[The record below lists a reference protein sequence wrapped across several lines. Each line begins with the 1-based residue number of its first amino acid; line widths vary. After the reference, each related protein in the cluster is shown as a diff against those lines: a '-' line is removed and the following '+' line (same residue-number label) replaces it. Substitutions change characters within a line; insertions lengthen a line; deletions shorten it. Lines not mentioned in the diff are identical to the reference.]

1 MASEVKLTR
10 APSAGS
16 VWNRLIQRVR
26 SAGSLLLVAALAVA
40 GFWGGHALSPHA
52 EESAAP
58 ESVTG
63 PLPREVSL
71 PVPKRQ
77 AAGITTE
84 QVQMR
89 DLRQMA
95 TVPGM
100 LQYDRMKHVE
110 IKVPVDSVVEQVHVL
125 PGQMVHAGDVLV
137 ELSSGAIALARN
149 EVLEAHAQVKL
160 AQTRYTWEQTV
171 YRNVK
176 DLIEAIEENKPVEA
190 LESEFAKRTLGEQR
204 EALMHAYVE
213 LRLAEQIVE
222 QSRQLEA
229 QGALSGRVFQER
241 LGRRQRAAAA
251 FRAALD
257 QVLFDTRQ
265 KMAMA
270 EAELLLAKRRQEA
283 RQEKLKLLLG
293 PFGTQDDGEEDSLAH
308 YKLRS
313 PFDGTIADLSC
324 AAALRVQVGET
335 LMRVADPGKLWLTAR
350 IHQRQWG
357 AVRLQAG
364 EGIEFHV
371 PAFPDRNWKA
381 SVKFVGTQ
389 VASDGHFLPLVAT
402 VDNSDGRLRPG
413 MFAWVDVPLSVGRQA
428 LAVPE
433 TAIQRHEGKT
443 FVFLEVEPGVY
454 RRVDVRLGMES
465 GGWVAVEGDLKEGD
479 HVVSHGAFFLKSELL
494 LEREEA

>member
-1 MASEVKLTR
+1 MASEVKQTR
-10 APSAGS
+10 ASSAKSLWHG
-16 VWNRLIQRVR
+16 LIARVR
-26 SAGSLLLVAALAVA
+26 RAASLLLVAALAAA

-58 ESVTG
+58 EVATG

-71 PVPKRQ
+71 PLPKRQ

-84 QVQMR
+84 QVQTR

-100 LQYDRMKHVE
+100 LQYDRLKHVE

-125 PGQMVHAGDVLV
+125 PGQTVHAGDVLV

-149 EVLEAHAQVKL
+149 EVLESQAQVKL

-171 YRNVK
+171 YRNVE
-176 DLIEAIEENKPVEA
+176 DLIEAIEENKPIESLEA
-190 LESEFAKRTLGEQR
+190 EFAKRTLGEQR
-204 EALMHAYVE
+204 EAIMHAYVE

-229 QGALSGRVFQER
+229 QGALSGRIFQER

-251 FRAALD
+251 FRSALD

-265 KMAMA
+265 KVAVA
-270 EAELLLAKRRQEA
+270 EAELQLAKRRLEA

-293 PFGTQDDGEEDSLAH
+293 PFGKHDDGEENSLAH

-313 PFDGTIADLSC
+313 PFDGTVADLSC
-324 AAALRVQVGET
+324 AEALRVQVGET
-335 LMRVADPGKLWLTAR
+335 LMRIADPGRLWLTAR

-357 AVRLQAG
+357 AVRLEAG
-364 EGIEFHV
+364 EEVQFRV

-402 VDNSDGRLRPG
+402 VDNSDGYLRPG
-413 MFAWVDVPLSVGRQA
+413 MFAWVDVPLSTGKRA

-443 FVFLEVEPGVY
+443 FVFREVKPGVY
-454 RRVDVRLGMES
+454 HRVDVHLGTES

-494 LEREEA
+494 LDREGD